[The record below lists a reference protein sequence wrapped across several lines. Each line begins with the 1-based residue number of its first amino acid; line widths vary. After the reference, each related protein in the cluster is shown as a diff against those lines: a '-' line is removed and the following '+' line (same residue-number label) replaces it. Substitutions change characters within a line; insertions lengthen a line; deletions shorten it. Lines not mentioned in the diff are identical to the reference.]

1 VSRTAGALL
10 PGERRRLIEERL
22 RQRGSVSVAALAAE
36 FAISPMTVRRDLV
49 ELERQGIA
57 QRTHGGAILPG
68 LSSHED
74 SFFKR
79 LEVAVEAK
87 ERLADAAVARLAPGN
102 AVFVDSSTTAYFVA
116 RRLVRENFRC
126 TLLTN
131 AVPVMELVGE
141 SDAPQVQ
148 LIGLGGTLRKL
159 TRSFVGPQAVA
170 GVQGHFADQVVFS
183 VAGLSEGG
191 HLTDPDPLEAEIKRT
206 MIRRAQ
212 RAMLLV
218 DDSKFDRA
226 ALSLIVDVTEVDTVL
241 VADAPERMLAPLR
254 QAGLAVSPV

>member
-1 VSRTAGALL
+1 VTRTAGALL

-22 RQRGSVSVAALAAE
+22 RQRGSVSVAALEAE

-49 ELERQGIA
+49 EFERQGIA

-87 ERLADAAVARLAPGN
+87 ERLADAAVALLAPGN

-131 AVPVMELVGE
+131 AVPGIEMARCLPEDVAHAVLHFA
-141 SDAPQVQ
+141 SDARSGKSTGNILNVD
-148 LIGLGGTLRKL
+148 GG
-159 TRSFVGPQAVA
+159 VP
-170 GVQGHFADQVVFS
+170 
-183 VAGLSEGG
+183 
-191 HLTDPDPLEAEIKRT
+191 
-206 MIRRAQ
+206 
-212 RAMLLV
+212 
-218 DDSKFDRA
+218 A
-226 ALSLIVDVTEVDTVL
+226 AY
-241 VADAPERMLAPLR
+241 PR
-254 QAGLAVSPV
+254 

>member
-22 RQRGSVSVAALAAE
+22 RQQGSVSVAALEAE

-87 ERLADAAVARLAPGN
+87 ERLAEAAVARLAPGN

-126 TLLTN
+126 TVLTN
-131 AVPVMELVGE
+131 AVPVMEMVGE

-218 DDSKFDRA
+218 DDSKFDRT

-241 VADAPERMLAPLR
+241 VADAAERSLAPLR
-254 QAGLAVSPV
+254 RAGLTVSPV